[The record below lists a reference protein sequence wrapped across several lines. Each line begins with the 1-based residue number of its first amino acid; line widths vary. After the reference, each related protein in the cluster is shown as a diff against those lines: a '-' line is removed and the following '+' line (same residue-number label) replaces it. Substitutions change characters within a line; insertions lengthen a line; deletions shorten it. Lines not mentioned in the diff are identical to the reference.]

1 MNEAVV
7 FTVEELWYLHSVV
20 RHGQEREWPR
30 YSPSSLELN
39 DQIIAAIVWCEV
51 NKQESA
57 AISLSRGDC
66 LVIDY
71 CAKAGDKAPS
81 GKPIGKDV
89 LRKSM
94 YARATLAGLPTTV
107 EDEFIEDEGK
117 VVRFSQ
123 WRATI
128 STGENEVKE
137 D

>member
-1 MNEAVV
+1 MEEAVV

-20 RHGQEREWPR
+20 RHGAEPEWKKFPP
-30 YSPSSLELN
+30 YSLDLN

-51 NKQESA
+51 NGQESA
-57 AISLSRGDC
+57 ALSLSRGDC

-71 CAKAGDKAPS
+71 CAKPGDKAPT

-94 YARATLAGLPTTV
+94 FARAALAGLPTT
-107 EDEFIEDEGK
+107 IEDELPIEEEK
-117 VVRFSQ
+117 VIRLAQ
-123 WRATI
+123 WRA
-128 STGENEVKE
+128 SVATGDTEIKE